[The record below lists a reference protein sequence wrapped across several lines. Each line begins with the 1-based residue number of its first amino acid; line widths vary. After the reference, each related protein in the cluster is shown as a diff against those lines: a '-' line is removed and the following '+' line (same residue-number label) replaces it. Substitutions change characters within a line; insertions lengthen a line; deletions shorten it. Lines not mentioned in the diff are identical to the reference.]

1 MEALGEK
8 VKDEDPKGEMD
19 QYRGVEPRPSA
30 KDRGRLIIGAG
41 GDLFWERRRQEF
53 IVAIG
58 GGRGTPYR

>member
-1 MEALGEK
+1 MEALGEE

-19 QYRGVEPRPSA
+19 QYRSVEPWPTA
-30 KDRGRLIIGAG
+30 EDWGWLVIGAG

-58 GGRGTPYR
+58 GGRGMP